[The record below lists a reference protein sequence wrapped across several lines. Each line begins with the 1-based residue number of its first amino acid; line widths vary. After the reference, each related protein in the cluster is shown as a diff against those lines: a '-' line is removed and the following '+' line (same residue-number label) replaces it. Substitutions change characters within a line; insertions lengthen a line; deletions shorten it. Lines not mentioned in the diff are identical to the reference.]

1 MCTES
6 CSSPVPQF
14 NSETLGTLQWNVLDK
29 NLALPVS
36 FGVSIPCFWLS
47 IESRCGVDAAVLRA
61 MDGQPGKSR
70 RTSISGINEA
80 GPTGPPNLRRASA
93 TAAMPATRHVG
104 FHVEGVPPS
113 PAQAILAS
121 AHCSTS
127 TAAGS
132 PTPVIIPP
140 SFQVR
145 AAVVGIMNFRDPCM
159 HQHQL
164 QLCECTFTN
173 AIERL

>member
-1 MCTES
+1 M
-6 CSSPVPQF
+6 
-14 NSETLGTLQWNVLDK
+14 LDE
-29 NLALPVS
+29 NLVLPVS
-36 FGVSIPCFWLS
+36 FGVLITFISLS
-47 IESRCGVDAAVLRA
+47 LKSRCGVDAAVLRA

-70 RTSISGINEA
+70 RTSISGISEA

-113 PAQAILAS
+113 PAQAILAG

-145 AAVVGIMNFRDPCM
+145 TAAVSGKYEVPLPM
-159 HQHQL
+159 HAPASAAVLRVHIHR
-164 QLCECTFTN
+164 CDCTYRRFQM
-173 AIERL
+173 L